1 MPLLLY
7 LIYALDL
14 MIRESTRLTVC
25 KAFMNACILSGQ
37 RYTERIWISGTV
49 LFTIFFISREIFNFT
64 TERQSGE

>member
-14 MIRESTRLTVC
+14 MIRESTRLTVF
-25 KAFMNACILSGQ
+25 KAFMNPCILSGQ

-49 LFTIFFISREIFNFT
+49 LFTIFFILREIFIFT
-64 TERQSGE
+64 TERQSGD